1 MTEYIR
7 VALQELGHRRRPR
20 RAGQMITASAHRHSS
35 ARRLAYVAVAILAA
49 LIMLDGPKSTAH
61 AAAPQAAVN
70 CTQGSVSKSQAV
82 DQLHEV
88 RDSIDRSL
96 RLMDAGQR
104 EEAFAEA
111 KTGYL
116 QCFESV
122 EAPLDVVAGLDF
134 RFKVENA
141 FARVRGLIDGGAST
155 GEIRDR
161 VVVLRGLIDET
172 ERRLTTRGIGAPLLV
187 FGQSFSLLLREGL
200 EAVLLLAALFGYLH
214 STEQGDKY
222 RRPILYGVL
231 AAILATIATY
241 FAVDAI
247 FASLPFGR
255 EVLEAIVGLFAVV
268 VLFYVSFWLAARLE
282 QRRWLE
288 FLRARVWKAVS
299 IGSATSLALIGFTSV
314 FREGFETVLFYQA
327 MLSFSAGLQTYVVLG
342 VLAAAV
348 VLAGVAWAVLKLGR
362 VLPVRTFL
370 SGAVII
376 VMATSVALV
385 GNAMRALQEAAV
397 INVHFLPGWPSLP
410 IFLAQATGYYPTRP
424 SVLAQVI
431 LTMIYI
437 VGGVYTFLI
446 APRRR
451 RRLELASA

>member
-1 MTEYIR
+1 MAE
-7 VALQELGHRRRPR
+7 GH
-20 RAGQMITASAHRHSS
+20 A
-35 ARRLAYVAVAILAA
+35 
-49 LIMLDGPKSTAH
+49 STAH
-61 AAAPQAAVN
+61 ADTPHAAVD
-70 CTQGSVSKSQAV
+70 CSQGSLSKSEDV

-96 RLMDAGQR
+96 RLMDAGKR

-116 QCFESV
+116 QCFEAV
-122 EAPLDVVAGLDF
+122 EAPLDVVAGLEF

-141 FARVRGLIDGGAST
+141 FARVRGLIDGGAPT
-155 GEIRDR
+155 GEVRDR
-161 VVVLRGLIDET
+161 VVILRGAD
-172 ERRLTTRGIGAPLLV
+172 RRDRASPHDAGIGAPLLV
-187 FGQSFSLLLREGL
+187 FGQSFSLLLRG
-200 EAVLLLAALFGYLH
+200 ARGRVAGRVVRVPA
-214 STEQGDKY
+214 DDRA
-222 RRPILYGVL
+222 RRSIGGPSVRRAGGG
-231 AAILATIATY
+231 LATIAAY

-247 FASLPFGR
+247 FAALPFGR
-255 EVLEAIVGLFAVV
+255 EVLEAVVGLFAVV

-327 MLSFSAGLQTYVVLG
+327 MLSFSAGLQAWVVMG
-342 VLAAAV
+342 VVAAAI

-370 SGAVII
+370 SVAVII

-397 INVHFLPGWPSLP
+397 IDVHSCPAGPAAHLPRPGHRLLP
-410 IFLAQATGYYPTRP
+410 DTSQRARSDHPHGDLY
-424 SVLAQVI
+424 
-431 LTMIYI
+431 
-437 VGGVYTFLI
+437 VGGVYVRRR
-446 APRRR
+446 PRRR

>member
-1 MTEYIR
+1 MIAASLPRRGLTR
-7 VALQELGHRRRPR
+7 LGCVGVALIALMTLADGHPS
-20 RAGQMITASAHRHSS
+20 TASA
-35 ARRLAYVAVAILAA
+35 
-49 LIMLDGPKSTAH
+49 ST
-61 AAAPQAAVN
+61 PRAAVD
-70 CTQGSVSKSQAV
+70 CSQGSLSKAEAV

-116 QCFESV
+116 QCFEAV

-141 FARVRGLIDGGAST
+141 FARVRGLIDGGAPT
-155 GEIRDR
+155 GEVRDR
-161 VVVLRGLIDET
+161 VVILRGLIDET
-172 ERRLTTRGIGAPLLV
+172 ERRLTARGIGAPLLV

-200 EAVLLLAALFGYLH
+200 EAVLLLAALFGYLQT
-214 STEQGDKY
+214 TEQGNKY

-231 AAILATIATY
+231 AAVLATIVAY

-247 FASLPFGR
+247 FAALPFGR
-255 EVLEAIVGLFAVV
+255 EVLEAVVGLFAVV

-327 MLSFSAGLQTYVVLG
+327 MLSFSAGLQTWVLLG
-342 VLAAAV
+342 VVAAAV
-348 VLAGVAWAVLKLGR
+348 VLAVVAWAVLKLGR

-370 SGAVII
+370 SVAVII

-397 INVHFLPGWPSLP
+397 IDVHFLPGWPNLP
-410 IFLAQATGYYPTRP
+410 IFLAQATGYYPTLP

-431 LTMIYI
+431 LTVIYV
-437 VGGVYTFLI
+437 VGGLYTFVF

-451 RRLELASA
+451 RRLELASV